1 MNILAFDTCLGA
13 CSVAVG
19 RNIDTEEAS
28 IFAMFEAMEMGHAE
42 RLMPMIADTLAAAGL
57 GLPQIGRIAVTNGPG
72 SFTGTRISV
81 AAARAL
87 ALASDNRIEVVALSS
102 LAVMAA
108 RASELLGQER
118 HVGNG
123 PRQPAGLSSRD
134 LAIAVDARRG
144 EVYVQLFRAGG
155 NDPLSEPQLRTVAE
169 AALLGGMGPIDFA
182 GSGAAVVAVAACEQ
196 GREAAAHLPEL
207 LPRAEEL
214 ARLAIGAAPLR
225 AAVRPLYL
233 RPADA
238 KPQIGKSIARAPS

>member
-1 MNILAFDTCLGA
+1 MNILVFDACLGA

-19 RNIDTEEAS
+19 RNIGTDKAET
-28 IFAMFEAMEMGHAE
+28 FAAFEAMEMGHAE
-42 RLMPMIADTLAAAGL
+42 RLVPMIAEILAAASL
-57 GLPQIGRIAVTNGPG
+57 DLSQINRIAVTNGPG

-87 ALASDNRIEVVALSS
+87 ALAAANRIEVVALSS
-102 LAVMAA
+102 LAVMAV
-108 RASELLGQER
+108 RAGDLLGQPR

-123 PRQPAGLSSRD
+123 PSGPAGHRSRD
-134 LAIAVDARRG
+134 LAIVVDARRE

-155 NDPLSEPQLRTVAE
+155 EVPLSEPLLRTIAD
-169 AALLGGMGPIDFA
+169 AAVLGGMGPVDFA
-182 GSGAAVVAVAACEQ
+182 GSGAAAVAAAALDR

-214 ARLAIGAAPLR
+214 ARLAIGAPPLR
-225 AAVRPLYL
+225 APVRPLYL